1 MNRDFDKILKDK
13 LGNFEEAPP
22 PHIWENIAAAKPMP
36 SPEIPFYKS
45 ISFKVVAVA
54 ASILLVVGLSLL
66 KRNSDAIPQEN
77 IIKAKNTITYNQN
90 TNTPNTVAVKS
101 NSTIETNNTINT
113 TNKADNSNKE
123 IDKIENNSSPRKVVA
138 TNNNSISKT
147 KIFEK
152 PEKQKIQANVSPQNY
167 SLAEKSTFD
176 NKTNSKTSV
185 VETAAV
191 RNDYYESPES
201 IETTSELIIAAELP
215 TEQKLYNSTNTE
227 AELVSNNTEKQ
238 NIVEENNQEALQEES
253 AEVFETE
260 IANNEEIIAPT
271 EINADAKIGKD
282 FNPKTREFNK
292 YGFGIHYGYEKLWIN
307 EASIDNHNIDL
318 SFNYRNLSFILQT
331 GIGTQFSNDNI
342 TYNVEYKRNDYL
354 TTEMRF
360 DSAQFILDSNGVA
373 QIVPVNPYY
382 EDIYDSVN
390 HTYSNSFTETYY
402 SLRLPLLVGYQK
414 DFGKFGLTA
423 KGGFI
428 YSILIS
434 KQRTE
439 VYAPDDASRV
449 VMLQYNGSERVSAQI
464 QYVLSAGIV
473 YRLNK
478 SLHLQFDFMG
488 KYYQNSIYETS
499 IYSKMNPWSAEARLG
514 LVYFLN

>member
-1 MNRDFDKILKDK
+1 MNREFDKILKDK
-13 LGNFEEAPP
+13 LGSFEEAPP
-22 PHIWENIAAAKPMP
+22 PHIWENIAAAKPML
-36 SPEIPFYKS
+36 SPKIPFYKS
-45 ISFKVVAVA
+45 ISFKVAAVA

-66 KRNSDAIPQEN
+66 NRNSDKIPQEN
-77 IIKAKNTITYNQN
+77 IIKEKNTITYNQN
-90 TNTPNTVAVKS
+90 TNSPNIVEAKS

-113 TNKADNSNKE
+113 TNKAENSINE
-123 IDKIENNSSPRKVVA
+123 IDKLENTSLPKKVVA
-138 TNNNSISKT
+138 TNNNSTSKT
-147 KIFEK
+147 KIAEK
-152 PEKQKIQANVSPQNY
+152 PEKHNIQ
-167 SLAEKSTFD
+167 
-176 NKTNSKTSV
+176 SKTSATNYTTI
-185 VETAAV
+185 EKTTTNNKINSKASITKTALVIEDA
-191 RNDYYESPES
+191 RNESHEP
-201 IETTSELIIAAELP
+201 IETTSELIAVAELP
-215 TEQKLYNSTNTE
+215 TQQKSENSTNTE
-227 AELVSNNTEKQ
+227 TESVTNNTEKQ
-238 NIVEENNQEALQEES
+238 NIVEENNQEALQEKS
-253 AEVFETE
+253 AEVVE
-260 IANNEEIIAPT
+260 IANNEEVVVPT
-271 EINADAKIGKD
+271 EINADARIGKD

-292 YGFGIHYGYEKLWIN
+292 YGFGVHYGYEKLWIN
-307 EASIDNHNIDL
+307 KASIDNHNIDL

-331 GIGTQFSNDNI
+331 GIGAQFSNDNI

-360 DSAQFILDSNGVA
+360 DSAQFILDSSGVA
-373 QIVPVNPYY
+373 HIVPVNPYY

-390 HTYSNSFTETYY
+390 HTYSNNFTETYY

-439 VYAPDDASRV
+439 VYAPDEASRV

-478 SLHLQFDFMG
+478 TLHLQFDFMG
-488 KYYQNSIYETS
+488 KYYQNSIYEAS
-499 IYSKMNPWSAEARLG
+499 VYSKMNPWSAEARLG